1 MQTFLPY
8 SDFEKT
14 ASALDY
20 RRLGKQRV
28 ETKQILMALTGE
40 STGWRNHPATKM
52 WDGHEF
58 LLAYY
63 GSVMSTEWKARGYVD
78 NLLPYFEQKML
89 DLTEQG
95 KTFDN
100 LPWFIGCEPFHE
112 SHRSNLLRKAPEFYS
127 EIFYGTPDDLPYIWT
142 PEEMSVPRVTVGV

>member
-8 SDFEKT
+8 PDIEQS
-14 ASALDY
+14 ARALDY

-52 WDGHEF
+52 WAGYEF

-63 GSVMSTEWKARGYVD
+63 GSVMSTEWKRRGYVD
-78 NLLPYFEQKML
+78 NLLPYFEDKMVQLL
-89 DLTEQG
+89 DDGNGFE
-95 KTFDN
+95 N
-100 LPWFIGCEPFHE
+100 LPWFFGNRAFHRA
-112 SHRSNLLRKAPEFYS
+112 HKSNLLRKAPEYYS
-127 EIFYGTPDDLPYIWT
+127 AEFNGVPDDLPYIWT
-142 PEEMSVPRVTVGV
+142 AEDAVDKELVTA